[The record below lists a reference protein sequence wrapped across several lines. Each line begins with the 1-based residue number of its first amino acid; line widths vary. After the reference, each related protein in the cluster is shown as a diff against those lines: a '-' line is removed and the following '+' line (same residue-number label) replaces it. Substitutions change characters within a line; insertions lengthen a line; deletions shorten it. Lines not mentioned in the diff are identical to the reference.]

1 MFVIQLFVFMVYFR
15 SVQLAFEIVCV
26 NNLVVINISFVF
38 FEFCNFMV
46 NKFVQFFNVDLG
58 FVFVYIIVEIID
70 MVEVIFIVKNVNFN
84 EWYFVGICYLLLK
97 CFIFF

>member
-1 MFVIQLFVFMVYFR
+1 M
-15 SVQLAFEIVCV
+15 
-26 NNLVVINISFVF
+26 
-38 FEFCNFMV
+38 
-46 NKFVQFFNVDLG
+46 G

-97 CFIFF
+97 CFIFFWIYIFVKSWLFGSYCIGVWLGNEIVGRI